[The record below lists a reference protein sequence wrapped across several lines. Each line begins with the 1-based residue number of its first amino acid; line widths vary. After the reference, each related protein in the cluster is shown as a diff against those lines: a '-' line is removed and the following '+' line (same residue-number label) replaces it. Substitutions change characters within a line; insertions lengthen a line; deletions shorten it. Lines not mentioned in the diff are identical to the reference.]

1 MDNEIYNLENQ
12 LPQSVESARI
22 AKTIATRD
30 GKSVMFH
37 KNFLLLSF
45 PLADYELQ
53 VSYGTAIIMANVMYT
68 ANVIWDKNVTD
79 FTAVDWGTIAANTGY
94 AWGYSGLW
102 LVDGQ
107 LESPDPGCGL
117 QVIMFITCQ

>member
-1 MDNEIYNLENQ
+1 
-12 LPQSVESARI
+12 
-22 AKTIATRD
+22 
-30 GKSVMFH
+30 MFH
-37 KNFLLLSF
+37 KNFILLSF
-45 PLADYELQ
+45 QLPDYELQ

-117 QVIMFITCQ
+117 QVIMMFIICQVI

>member
-1 MDNEIYNLENQ
+1 MPKQ
-12 LPQSVESARI
+12 LPLVTVNNISQ
-22 AKTIATRD
+22 
-30 GKSVMFH
+30 
-37 KNFLLLSF
+37 NFSKIFSL
-45 PLADYELQ
+45 PDYELQ

-117 QVIMFITCQ
+117 QVIICLGICHVI

>member
-22 AKTIATRD
+22 AKTIATHD
-30 GKSVMFH
+30 GNDDTNNSIQK
-37 KNFLLLSF
+37 SF
-45 PLADYELQ
+45 PLPDYELQ
-53 VSYGTAIIMANVMYT
+53 VSYGTAIIMANVLYT
-68 ANVIWDKNVTD
+68 ANVIWDKNITD
-79 FTAVDWGTIAANTGY
+79 FTFVDWGTLAANTGY

-117 QVIMFITCQ
+117 QVSNGETFCR

>member
-1 MDNEIYNLENQ
+1 MIFIDLH
-12 LPQSVESARI
+12 LDFP
-22 AKTIATRD
+22 
-30 GKSVMFH
+30 
-37 KNFLLLSF
+37 FL
-45 PLADYELQ
+45 DYKLQ
-53 VSYGTAIIMANVMYT
+53 VSYGTSIIMANVMYT

-79 FTAVDWGTIAANTGY
+79 FTFVDWGTLAANTGY

-117 QVIMFITCQ
+117 QVGGTSDQF